1 MKKIYFL
8 ATCCLAMCLSACSGD
23 NYEYVDL
30 GLPSGT
36 MWATCN
42 IGATKPEEFGD
53 YYAWGET
60 TTKDYYGVNNYKWRG
75 RKSID
80 GYTYAKTTLDLSDD
94 AAAANWGGK
103 WRMPT
108 DRQYSELV
116 DECYWVWTDSYNGS
130 NVAGYIVYKAKAEA
144 DKYKARD
151 YLRSIFGEEAPE
163 PTSSYDLSDVHIF
176 LPAAGCRMDKGE
188 ETGLFWAGSGGF
200 YWSSTRSSQDSH
212 DAYGLGFISDR
223 IGVDEHKPAYLF
235 IGKPVRAVI
244 PGK

>member
-1 MKKIYFL
+1 MKKAFMTLFVTIVSV
-8 ATCCLAMCLSACSGD
+8 AMMAQTDVWYWQNGVAAKVASVDFITFAEPSLGITNFSNDGAENGHS
-23 NYEYVDL
+23 YVDL

-36 MWATCN
+36 KWATCN

-60 TTKDYYGVNNYKWRG
+60 TTKDYYGINNYKWRG

-116 DECYWVWTDSYNGS
+116 NECYWVWTDRLQRL
-130 NVAGYIVYKAKAEA
+130 K
-144 DKYKARD
+144 
-151 YLRSIFGEEAPE
+151 RSR
-163 PTSSYDLSDVHIF
+163 LHR
-176 LPAAGCRMDKGE
+176 L
-188 ETGLFWAGSGGF
+188 
-200 YWSSTRSSQDSH
+200 
-212 DAYGLGFISDR
+212 
-223 IGVDEHKPAYLF
+223 
-235 IGKPVRAVI
+235 
-244 PGK
+244 